1 MVNNNPLKGLSNKNT
16 NVNLDYEYFHKNK
29 KNSQRNTINYIINNF
44 NLSLKKKESNNA
56 TNKKKNLKE

>member
-44 NLSLKKKESNNA
+44 MLP
-56 TNKKKNLKE
+56 TKKKNLKE